1 MKIGIIGGGTA
12 GLTTA
17 LALQKAGV
25 SFHLFEQAESFR
37 EVGAG
42 IMLNKVTKKILHSL
56 GIGNQFDKA
65 VNPITKF
72 TIVNKHLQPVK
83 RIPYNEIGF
92 AIHRPRLI
100 EILSNEINKD
110 VCSLN
115 SRITEISIE
124 NKVTVKNNATTYD
137 FDALIAADGIKSVVR
152 QQFLPEVKPEYIG
165 QTMWRGMVNM
175 PLNDFFKNGV
185 AELWG
190 DNKRF
195 GIMHKG
201 GNEYFWYAIRWA
213 KEGEVDVPDVKQ
225 YLQNL
230 FSSYHSTVKEIIANG
245 TNIIRTDLKHIPQT
259 GFNWYHQNIAFVG
272 DAIHAVTPDIS
283 QGACQAVEGAYLL
296 ASLLKNCTTP
306 DEAFKQYQQIRYAKL
321 KLVQQASYQFS
332 RFSHQRKNWQYNGLF
347 MLFNI
352 LPNAFLRKKFTETID
367 INYLQPYF
375 F

>member
-17 LALQKAGV
+17 LALQKAGLP
-25 SFHLFEQAESFR
+25 FHLFEQAESFR

-42 IMLNKVTKKILHSL
+42 IMLNKGTKKILHSL
-56 GIGNQFDKA
+56 GIGHQFDKA

-100 EILSNEINKD
+100 EILSNQINKD

-124 NKVTVKNNATTYD
+124 NTVTIKNNETSYC

-152 QQFLPEVKPEYIG
+152 KQFLPEVKPVYIG

-195 GIMHKG
+195 GIVHKG

-230 FSSYHSTVKEIIANG
+230 FSSYHTTVKEIIANG

-283 QGACQAVEGAYLL
+283 QGACQAIEGAYLL
-296 ASLLKNCTTP
+296 ASLLKNCNTP
-306 DEAFKQYQQIRYAKL
+306 YEAFKQYQQIRYAKL

-332 RFSHQRKNWQYNGLF
+332 RFSHQRKNWQYSGLF

-367 INYLQPYF
+367 INYLQPYLF
-375 F
+375 